1 MKTEILKACE
11 EKKICI
17 FTLAIKR
24 PWDYRGLRGGVGAGA
39 DTGGNLFPGSADGSL
54 CVSDDPF

>member
-1 MKTEILKACE
+1 MA
-11 EKKICI
+11 
-17 FTLAIKR
+17 LAIKR